1 MLTRDNWDLN
11 MSVNARAP
19 FRFLSLAVP
28 HLKKGAPSSSSF
40 SSSSGEVEGAAT
52 SGASGG
58 GGGGGSVVNVS
69 SVNGMQSFGGCVSY
83 CASKAALDMVLIL
96 VYSLSDTVVLLQT
109 FDMVID

>member
-1 MLTRDNWDLN
+1 

-58 GGGGGSVVNVS
+58 DGTSGGGGSVVNVS

-96 VYSLSDTVVLLQT
+96 AYSLSDTVVLLQT